1 MIRKIAFAAAALA
14 SLTMASPSFA
24 QTFTPSSGALSG
36 NGNVDLQ
43 QSMTLNC
50 DVDVDVA
57 SMGSTSA
64 SISTRS
70 IYAGDFLCF
79 VVAPYGSWSIA
90 VVPGRTDKISLTIGA
105 NTIAN
110 KPCYD
115 TIVVDWSNANQEI
128 TFNNNVLDPVT
139 PGDPV
144 CTILTGVI
152 SIPGLSIS

>member
-1 MIRKIAFAAAALA
+1 MIRKLAFTAAALA
-14 SLTMASPSFA
+14 SLSMAAPSFA
-24 QTFTPSSGALSG
+24 QTFSPSSGPLSG

-43 QSMTLNC
+43 QTATLNC

-57 SMGSTSA
+57 SMGATSA
-64 SISTRS
+64 AISFRD

-79 VVAPYGSWSIA
+79 VVAPYGAWSLA
-90 VVPGRTDKISLTIGA
+90 TVPGSTDKIALTIGA

-115 TIVVDWSNANQEI
+115 TIIVDWDNVAKEI

-139 PGDPV
+139 PGNPS
-144 CTILTGVI
+144 CTILSGVI
-152 SIPGLSIS
+152 SIPGLSIL

>member
-1 MIRKIAFAAAALA
+1 MIRKLAFTAAALA
-14 SLTMASPSFA
+14 SLTMASPTFA
-24 QTFTPSSGALSG
+24 QTFSPSSGPLSG
-36 NGNVDLQ
+36 SGNVDLQ
-43 QSMTLNC
+43 QTATLNC

-64 SISTRS
+64 TITTRD

-79 VVAPYGSWSIA
+79 VVSPYGTWNLA
-90 VVPGRTDKISLTIGA
+90 VVPGYTDRIALTIGA

-115 TIVVDWSNANQEI
+115 TIIVAWSNVTKEI
-128 TFNNNVLDPVT
+128 TFNNDVLDPVT

-144 CTILTGVI
+144 CTILSGVI
-152 SIPGLSIS
+152 SIPSLTIL